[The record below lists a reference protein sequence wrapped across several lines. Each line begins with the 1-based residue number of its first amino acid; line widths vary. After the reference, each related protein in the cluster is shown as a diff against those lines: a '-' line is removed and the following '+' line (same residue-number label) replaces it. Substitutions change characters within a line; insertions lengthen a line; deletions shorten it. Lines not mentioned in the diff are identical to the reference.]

1 MKLQHL
7 CQIIAGIDIEH
18 CLVRI
23 ALPADVGSIRCL
35 SIYFFENKNLL
46 YLKETEAKLV
56 YELVGRPRHCLIESE
71 YMELR
76 YCQIRLAV

>member
-23 ALPADVGSIRCL
+23 ALPADVGS
-35 SIYFFENKNLL
+35 KKLL